1 MRAIQAIAFG
11 GPEVL
16 ELTNLPAPVPATG
29 EVAVGVAVAPVLFLD
44 TQIRAGLA
52 REWFP
57 ARPPYV
63 PGAGVAGIVGSIG
76 PDTDLSWAG
85 RRVVADTP
93 EHGGYVEQAL
103 VPVDRLI
110 AVPDGVDLG
119 TAAALLHDGRT
130 ALALMEATGPQ
141 PGEWVL
147 VVGAAGGLGA
157 LLVQLA
163 HKVGARVL
171 AAARGEHKLA
181 LAARLGA
188 EATVDYAQ
196 PDWVEQASELTAGHG
211 ADVVFDGVG
220 GEIGRAAFGVTASG
234 GRFSA
239 HGAPG
244 GGFAPIDPD
253 DATRRGIAVLGIDRV
268 QLDPAASVRLTTLAL
283 SHAAD
288 GNIAPIIGQSFPLD
302 QAAEAHRAIES
313 RTVTGK
319 TLLEV

>member
-1 MRAIQAIAFG
+1 MRVIQAVAFG

-16 ELTNLPAPVPATG
+16 ELTHLPSPVPAGG
-29 EVAVGVAVAPVLFLD
+29 EVLIAVAVAPVLFLD

-52 REWFP
+52 REWFA

-63 PGAGVAGIVGSIG
+63 PGAGVAGIVGSVG
-76 PDTDLSWAG
+76 PDTPPSWVG

-93 EHGGYVEQAL
+93 EDGGYREQAL

-110 AVPDGVDLG
+110 PVPDGVDLAA
-119 TAAALLHDGRT
+119 AAALLHDGRT
-130 ALALMEATGPQ
+130 ALALIEATDPQ
-141 PGEWVL
+141 PGEWVMVL
-147 VVGAAGGLGA
+147 GAAGGLGA

-163 HKVGARVL
+163 RRAGARVL

-188 EATVDYAQ
+188 EATVDYTR
-196 PDWVEQASELTAGHG
+196 PGWVEQAVELTGGHG
-211 ADVVFDGVG
+211 ADVIFDGVG
-220 GEIGRAAFGVTASG
+220 GEIGRAAFGVTAVG

-239 HGAPG
+239 HGAPA
-244 GGFAPIDPD
+244 GGFAPIDPA
-253 DATRRGIAVLGIDRV
+253 DASSRGITVLGIDRV
-268 QLDPAASVRLTTLAL
+268 QLDPAASARLTTLVL
-283 SHAAD
+283 SHAGD
-288 GNIAPIIGQSFPLD
+288 GQIAPVVGQTFPLE
-302 QAAEAHRAIES
+302 QAADAHRAIES

>member
-1 MRAIQAIAFG
+1 MRAIHAVAFG

-16 ELTNLPAPVPATG
+16 ELTQLPSPAPATG
-29 EVAVGVAVAPVLFLD
+29 DAVVGVEVAPVLYLD

-63 PGAGVAGIVGSIG
+63 PGAGVAGIVASVG
-76 PDTDLSWAG
+76 PDTDPSWIG

-93 EHGGYVEQAL
+93 DDGGYREQAV

-110 AVPDGVDLG
+110 PVPDGVDLP

-130 ALALMEATGPQ
+130 ALALIEATEPQ
-141 PGEWVL
+141 PGEWV
-147 VVGAAGGLGA
+147 VVLGAAGGLGA

-163 HKVGARVL
+163 HRAGARVL

-181 LAARLGA
+181 LATRLGA
-188 EATVDYAQ
+188 DQTVDYTR
-196 PDWVEQASELTAGHG
+196 PDWVAQASQLIGGHG
-211 ADVVFDGVG
+211 ADVIFDGVG
-220 GEIGRAAFGVTASG
+220 GQIGRAAFGVTAAG

-239 HGAPG
+239 HGAPA
-244 GGFAPIDPD
+244 GGFAPIDPAE
-253 DATRRGIAVLGIDRV
+253 ATRRGITVLGIDRV
-268 QLDPAASVRLTTLAL
+268 QLDAAAGARLTTLIL
-283 SHAAD
+283 SRAGD
-288 GNIAPIIGQSFPLD
+288 RDIAPVIGQTFPLAHASD
-302 QAAEAHRAIES
+302 AHRAIES
-313 RTVTGK
+313 RAVTGK